1 MEEHS
6 YTAGPQAILTQ
17 YMAEEGRTMEEHSY
31 TAGPQAILTQYM
43 AEEGRNNGGAQL
55 YSRTPSH
62 TDTVH
67 G

>member
-17 YMAEEGRTMEEHSY
+17 YMAEEGRNNGGAQLYSR
-31 TAGPQAILTQYM
+31 PQAILTQYM